1 MGKESLT
8 TETLSEKCA
17 VVGVYSK
24 EGSASRYVC
33 TALWALQHRGQEA
46 TGISS
51 SDGNILRTNKGPGLV
66 VTVHTEE
73 SLEALPGHLA
83 IGHNRYST
91 FGSPF
96 SHFQPV
102 ISTKD
107 TYLLAVAHNGNLPV
121 VDKLKEFLIGHAKKE
136 KKYLE
141 DLNDSELIHDAI
153 EYYMEKGDGVEDA
166 ITKAFPLFTGAFSL
180 VILTKDKV
188 IGLRDK
194 HGIRPFSL
202 GKIDD
207 HGYIIASETCAIDSV
222 GGTFVRHVKPGE
234 MIVIDTKGVHSYQLA
249 EGKEQLDIFEL
260 VYFARPD
267 SFMLG
272 KNINEIRR
280 EMGRQLAREQKI
292 AADVVVP
299 VPNSAIPAALG
310 YAEESG
316 IKFDHGLLKN
326 SYIHR
331 TFINPSHLLR
341 QRDVQ
346 LKLIPMRE
354 ILKGK
359 RVIVIDDSIVRGTT
373 SKKLVSMIRKAGA
386 KEVHLLSASP
396 MVKYPDFYG
405 IATPTQE
412 ELIASH
418 MNEEEMCKFIG
429 ADTVQYLSFQGLIQA
444 TGLFEE
450 TFCTSCFTGNYPID
464 IGEENR
470 KNIRFGI

>member
-1 MGKESLT
+1 MSDTLT
-8 TETLSEKCA
+8 EKCA
-17 VVGVYSK
+17 VVGIYIK
-24 EGSASRYVC
+24 DHHASRLVC

-46 TGISS
+46 SGISA
-51 SDGNILRTNKGPGLV
+51 SDGEMLRTHKGPGLV
-66 VTVHTEE
+66 GSVLSEDA
-73 SLEALPGHLA
+73 LEKLPGQFA

-91 FGSPF
+91 FGGTF
-96 SHFQPV
+96 GHFQPI
-102 ISTKD
+102 ISEKD
-107 TYLLAVAHNGNLPV
+107 VYKIAVAHNGNLPI
-121 VDKLKEFLIGHAKKE
+121 VDKIKHFFLTHTKQP
-136 KKYLE
+136 L
-141 DLNDSELIHDAI
+141 DHLNDSELIHNI
-153 EYYMEKGDGVEDA
+153 LEYYMEQGETIEDA
-166 ITKAFPLFTGAFSL
+166 VKKSFPLFIGAFAL
-180 VILTKDKV
+180 IILTKDKV
-188 IGLRDK
+188 IGVRDSF
-194 HGIRPFSL
+194 GIRPFSI

-207 HGYIIASETCAIDSV
+207 KGYIIASETCAIDSV
-222 GGTFVRHVKPGE
+222 GGEFIRDVKPGE
-234 MIVIDTKGVHSYQLA
+234 MAVIDAKGLHSYQLVDGV
-249 EGKEQLDIFEL
+249 EKLDIFEL

-267 SFMLG
+267 SFMYG
-272 KNINEIRR
+272 KNINEVRR

-292 AADVVVP
+292 EADIVVP

-354 ILKGK
+354 ILTGK

-373 SKKLVSMIRKAGA
+373 SKKLVSMIRKLGGA

-396 MVKYPDFYG
+396 KVKYPDFYG
-405 IATPTQE
+405 IATPTQN

-418 MNEEEMCKFIG
+418 KTEKEICEYVG
-429 ADTVQYLSFQGLIQA
+429 ADTVQYLSYEGLIKA
-444 TGLFEE
+444 TGIPEE
-450 TFCTSCFTGNYPID
+450 KFCTSCFTGDYPID

-470 KNIRFGI
+470 KNITFGI